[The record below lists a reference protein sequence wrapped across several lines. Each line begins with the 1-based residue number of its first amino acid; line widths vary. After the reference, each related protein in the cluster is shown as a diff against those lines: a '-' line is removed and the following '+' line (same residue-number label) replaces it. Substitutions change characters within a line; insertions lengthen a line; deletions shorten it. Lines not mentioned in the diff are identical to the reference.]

1 MLWPT
6 PPGEAQP
13 RTNAIAA
20 MMKPVRQRKGACMMP
35 WYQRSGIAPA
45 GLGRRLNPML
55 IPDMR
60 MKVIPSLDPLI
71 PNSLASWDWAIVA
84 FLEMLRLTVA
94 V

>member
-1 MLWPT
+1 
-6 PPGEAQP
+6 
-13 RTNAIAA
+13 
-20 MMKPVRQRKGACMMP
+20 
-35 WYQRSGIAPA
+35 
-45 GLGRRLNPML
+45 ML

-84 FLEMLRLTVA
+84 FLEMLRLMVA